1 MAFEQGNKHGA
12 KARLFDQA
20 LKRAIAQDDGKR
32 LRDAAEKLLSLA
44 SEGERWAVEM
54 LADRLDGKAHQ
65 SVTVEPRNIEEMTLD
80 QLRAAVVAAIAGDS
94 APGASSPEPGAV
106 H

>member
-1 MAFEQGNKHGA
+1 MAFENGNKHGA
-12 KARLFDQA
+12 KARLFDSA
-20 LKRAIAQDDGKR
+20 LKRAIAQDDGAR
-32 LRDAAEKLLSLA
+32 LRKAAETLLTLA

-80 QLRAAVVAAIAGDS
+80 QLRAAVVTAIAGDS
-94 APGASSPEPGAV
+94 APGASAPEPGAV